1 MSEIPFRF
9 KNVHLENNE
18 DTVITGTVSDEKKYT
33 ITRNPKDFI
42 YMLLFIAFGMWILS
56 ELLLKPNIIGDLS
69 SMCGPFL
76 ILGGAC
82 FIFTSPIKLRKTGA
96 LLALLGSVVA
106 CFMFFTL
113 QEMINSMGTWVY
125 SPTNALIGLVV
136 SILCLFISLAQLCKT
151 L

>member
-1 MSEIPFRF
+1 MSDI
-9 KNVHLENNE
+9 HMENNKDAVST
-18 DTVITGTVSDEKKYT
+18 DTGSDEKKYA
-33 ITRNPKDFI
+33 ITRSPKDII
-42 YMLLFIAFGMWILS
+42 YMLLFIAFGLWILS
-56 ELLLKPNIIGDLS
+56 ELLLKPNMFGDLS

-76 ILGGAC
+76 VVGGAC
-82 FIFTSPIKLRKTGA
+82 FIFTSPIKLRKVGA
-96 LLALLGSVVA
+96 LLALLGAGVA

-136 SILCLFISLAQLCKT
+136 SIVCLFVSLGQLCKT

>member
-1 MSEIPFRF
+1 MSEI
-9 KNVHLENNE
+9 HTENNE
-18 DTVITGTVSDEKKYT
+18 DTVITGTGSDENKYA
-33 ITRNPKDFI
+33 ITRSPKDII
-42 YMLLFIAFGMWILS
+42 YMLLFITFGLWILS
-56 ELLLKPNIIGDLS
+56 ELLLKPNMFGDLS

-76 ILGGAC
+76 VVGGAC
-82 FIFTSPIKLRKTGA
+82 FIFTSPIKLRKAGA
-96 LLALLGSVVA
+96 LLALLGSGVA

-136 SILCLFISLAQLCKT
+136 SIVCLFISLGQLCKT